1 LKKIKNIEKG
11 AKKMRRIFIFTAEIP
26 YDKITILKMK
36 VLSKRGY
43 STVCNGNK
51 KVVRLKF
58 LFREVKFNV

>member
-1 LKKIKNIEKG
+1 
-11 AKKMRRIFIFTAEIP
+11 MRRIFIFTAEIP